1 MEIEQQIY
9 SVFSSVGGLLLLGIP
24 RKISEMDLIFHI
36 WLEILR
42 SNTLIQSFEVCVVR
56 YYQNFL
62 SQIFIGFEC
71 YFCNYLSYFF
81 GRDIEIAKQLCIW
94 CSQVNYFFISN
105 ELINI
110 YPKKYCYKAAL
121 NQELTFSTNIWN
133 SVELSCFL
141 HRIPCNSYI
150 SWNGPSKHCG
160 P

>member
-81 GRDIEIAKQLCIW
+81 VRDIEIAK
-94 CSQVNYFFISN
+94 
-105 ELINI
+105 
-110 YPKKYCYKAAL
+110 
-121 NQELTFSTNIWN
+121 
-133 SVELSCFL
+133 
-141 HRIPCNSYI
+141 
-150 SWNGPSKHCG
+150 
-160 P
+160 